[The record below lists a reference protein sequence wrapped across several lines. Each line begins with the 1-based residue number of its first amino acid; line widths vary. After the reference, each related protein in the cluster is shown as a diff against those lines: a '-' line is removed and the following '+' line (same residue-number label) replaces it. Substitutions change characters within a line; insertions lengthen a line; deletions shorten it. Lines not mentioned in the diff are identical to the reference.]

1 MKRNCESLVASQN
14 IRPGASGAELGRK
27 GKGGGGQQIGT
38 KEWDPVGLREH

>member
-27 GKGGGGQQIGT
+27 GKGGADNRLGRRNGIQWG
-38 KEWDPVGLREH
+38 